1 MRSKVGSTILACL
14 MYSQIAFGLAAVGAV
29 IMKDRASDRVAAG
42 PAIEVASV
50 SGAVVR

>member
-14 MYSQIAFGLAAVGAV
+14 MYSQVAFGLAAVGAV
-29 IMKDRASDRVAAG
+29 IKKDRASDQAVAGHAV
-42 PAIEVASV
+42 EVASV